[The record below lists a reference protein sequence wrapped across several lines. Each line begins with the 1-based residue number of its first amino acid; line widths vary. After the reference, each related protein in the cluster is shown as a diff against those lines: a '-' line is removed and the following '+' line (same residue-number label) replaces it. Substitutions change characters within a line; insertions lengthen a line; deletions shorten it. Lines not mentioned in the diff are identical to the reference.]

1 MKICPTCEAKY
12 PNGFQFCPND
22 TEALVTTEEFAK
34 RVPTSQPSAGPATE
48 VIPLSN
54 YRQTTVIEP
63 VRPATPP
70 TQAPRTVEIPQTA
83 QRIIE
88 SEHANGWATESPR
101 VAVAGAAPTAHI
113 FQPGF
118 SMPPAEGLFASLT
131 HSVRQFVNDFG
142 KPKAKLEGD
151 EADFHFLLKEES
163 LLSRVGREIS
173 LAAEDV
179 KRDPKGFVVAL
190 ARGEGTNKHRRS
202 LLLSG
207 SAMAVISYSIIF
219 FVLPAIFLLI
229 RPAKVESKTNEPP
242 LEVLGVLTEVPI
254 VDAKASKVK
263 EEQKGKGGFTGGSK
277 PKIQQA
283 SGGGG
288 GGRQTPTPPSKGV
301 NPQMALT
308 PQIITPKPEPP
319 KITNPTLP
327 VPMTAYGDPKALPVM
342 KGNIGDPT
350 GMPLPPSGGPGQG
363 EGIGRGSGTGVG
375 SGQGGGLGPGR
386 GGNAGGGDFGLGGG
400 AGTGGRGGIEEA
412 GKNGA
417 GKPTILYKEKAKYTE
432 EARQNKVQGTV
443 VLTAVFT
450 AEGRIS
456 GIKVVRGLPDGL
468 TEKAIEAAQKIR
480 FQPATKNGA
489 AISVRAN
496 LEFTFNLY

>member
-1 MKICPTCEAKY
+1 MKICPTCQAKY

-22 TEALVTTEEFAK
+22 TEALVTAEEFAK
-34 RVPTSQPSAGPATE
+34 LVPTPQSPVTPATE

-70 TQAPRTVEIPQTA
+70 PQAPRTVEIPQTA
-83 QRIIE
+83 QRILE
-88 SEHANGWATESPR
+88 PDHSNGWAAEKR
-101 VAVAGAAPTAHI
+101 GAATATARVHSA

-118 SMPPAEGLFASLT
+118 SIPESEGLFASLA
-131 HSVRQFVNDFG
+131 SSLRQFVSDFG
-142 KPKAKLEGD
+142 KPKAKLDDDQSG
-151 EADFHFLLKEES
+151 FQFLLQEES
-163 LLSRVGREIS
+163 LVSRVGKELS
-173 LAAEDV
+173 LAAEEI
-179 KRDPKGFVVAL
+179 KSDPKGFVVAL
-190 ARGEGTNKHRRS
+190 ARGEGSNKRRRS

-229 RPAKVESKTNEPP
+229 RPAKVESKAKEPP
-242 LEVLGVLTEVPI
+242 LEVLGMLTEVPI
-254 VDAKASKVK
+254 VDTKESKVK

-327 VPMTAYGDPKALPVM
+327 VPMTAYGDPKALPVL

-400 AGTGGRGGIEEA
+400 SGNGGRGGIEEA
-412 GKNGA
+412 GRNGA

-450 AEGRIS
+450 ADARITA
-456 GIKVVRGLPDGL
+456 IKVVRGLPDGL

-489 AISVRAN
+489 PISVRAN

>member
-1 MKICPTCEAKY
+1 MKICPTCQTKY

-22 TEALVTTEEFAK
+22 TEALVTTDEFAK
-34 RVPTSQPSAGPATE
+34 RVPTPQSSAGPATE

-63 VRPATPP
+63 VRPTAPP
-70 TQAPRTVEIPQTA
+70 PQAPRTVEIPQTA

-88 SEHANGWATESPR
+88 PEHSNGWATETP
-101 VAVAGAAPTAHI
+101 AVAAAASTGHL
-113 FQPGF
+113 FHPGF
-118 SMPPAEGLFASLT
+118 EMPARESLLTSLT
-131 HSVRQFVNDFG
+131 TSVRQFVSDFG
-142 KPKAKLEGD
+142 KPKAKLE
-151 EADFHFLLKEES
+151 EADFHFLLQEES
-163 LLSRVGREIS
+163 LLSRVGRELS

-179 KRDPKGFVVAL
+179 KKDPKGFVVAL
-190 ARGEGTNKHRRS
+190 AKGEGTNKRRRS

-229 RPAKVESKTNEPP
+229 RPAKVESKANEPP
-242 LEVLGVLTEVPI
+242 LEVLGVLTEMPV

-327 VPMTAYGDPKALPVM
+327 VPMTAYGDPKALPVL

-363 EGIGRGSGTGVG
+363 EGIGRGTGTGVG

-400 AGTGGRGGIEEA
+400 AGNGGRGGIEEA

-450 AEGRIS
+450 AEGRIT

>member
-1 MKICPTCEAKY
+1 MKICPTCQTKY

-22 TEALVTTEEFAK
+22 TEALVTTDEFAK
-34 RVPTSQPSAGPATE
+34 RVPAPQSPVGPATE

-70 TQAPRTVEIPQTA
+70 PQAPRTVEIPQTA

-88 SEHANGWATESPR
+88 SEHTNGWATDVPIL
-101 VAVAGAAPTAHI
+101 AAAAPTTHA

-118 SMPPAEGLFASLT
+118 SLPPTEGLFPNLAHSL
-131 HSVRQFVNDFG
+131 RQFVSDFG
-142 KPKAKLEGD
+142 KPKTKLEGD
-151 EADFHFLLKEES
+151 DAGFHFLLKEES

-190 ARGEGTNKHRRS
+190 AKGEGSNKRRRS

-207 SAMAVISYSIIF
+207 SAMAVISYSIMF

-327 VPMTAYGDPKALPVM
+327 VPMTAYGDPKALPVL

-400 AGTGGRGGIEEA
+400 AGNGGRGGIEEA
-412 GKNGA
+412 GRNGA

-450 AEGRIS
+450 AEGRITS
-456 GIKVVRGLPDGL
+456 IKVVRGLPDGL

-489 AISVRAN
+489 PISVRAN